1 MVKRDLLSLITIDYF
16 LGRCGHFV
24 YPIID
29 WYDGISDKE
38 ILECCHYVA
47 KTANKHVR
55 RAFREINEMII
66 ADNVRNN
73 SNEPIVEV
81 DKVVMYSARHS
92 RASNY
97 FNTPGST
104 IGGLASMLGR
114 SANTIA
120 TYAHY
125 LTKNE
130 ELVEIDKA
138 CPI

>member
-1 MVKRDLLSLITIDYF
+1 
-16 LGRCGHFV
+16 
-24 YPIID
+24 
-29 WYDGISDKE
+29 
-38 ILECCHYVA
+38 
-47 KTANKHVR
+47 
-55 RAFREINEMII
+55 MII

-73 SNEPIVEV
+73 CNEPIVEV